1 MDQVRKRI
9 RRKCMEWMIRTL
21 EKTKMNFK
29 TGKKLQ
35 RVRSGVFIYVISSL
49 ENLFSKVLET
59 FLPITMHDTLV
70 TTIIE

>member
-1 MDQVRKRI
+1 
-9 RRKCMEWMIRTL
+9 MEWMIRTL